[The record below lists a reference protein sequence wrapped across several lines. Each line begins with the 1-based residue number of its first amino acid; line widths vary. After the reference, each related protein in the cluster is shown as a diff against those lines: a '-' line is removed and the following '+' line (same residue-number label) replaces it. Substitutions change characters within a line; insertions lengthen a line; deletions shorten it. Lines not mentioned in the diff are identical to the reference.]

1 MLHGRVTGGVK
12 TANQLIL
19 VKGEYRGLPW
29 WSQYNL
35 EVSFKRWGGRQKS
48 LGQRRRKNYIN
59 NIRVIRGGAS
69 LLLLALEMEEGGCE
83 PRGVGK
89 PLEAGKGKETDFP
102 PEST

>member
-35 EVSFKRWGGRQKS
+35 EVSFKR
-48 LGQRRRKNYIN
+48 
-59 NIRVIRGGAS
+59 
-69 LLLLALEMEEGGCE
+69 
-83 PRGVGK
+83 
-89 PLEAGKGKETDFP
+89 
-102 PEST
+102 